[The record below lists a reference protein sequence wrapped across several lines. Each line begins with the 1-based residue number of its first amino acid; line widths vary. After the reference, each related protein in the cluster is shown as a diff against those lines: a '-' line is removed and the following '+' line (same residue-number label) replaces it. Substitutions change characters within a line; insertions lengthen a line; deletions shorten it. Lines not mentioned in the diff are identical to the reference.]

1 MINNSN
7 SFQDD
12 DDGHLIVLNIIEEIM
27 CKTQEEFLDHFARL
41 GVFAKVQALMD
52 TDAEEL
58 YVQLSG
64 SQEEPA
70 LTPRSSTS
78 VVVTPRSTSG
88 IFILSVKGNY
98 ELICCLSKMYF
109 R

>member
-1 MINNSN
+1 L
-7 SFQDD
+7 QDD
-12 DDGHLIVLNIIEEIM
+12 GDGHLIVLNIIEEIM

-58 YVQLSG
+58 YVQLPG
-64 SQEEPA
+64 TVEEPA
-70 LTPRSSTS
+70 AAQRSSTS
-78 VVVTPRSTSG
+78 VVVAPRPTSG
-88 IFILSVKGNY
+88 IFNIFDLKPIL
-98 ELICCLSKMYF
+98 IDRTIPC